1 MADTK
6 TPINWTDIIKTG
18 ISSIGDIIGS
28 INGNKYNNYPVQT
41 PYNGTYIPPQNNN
54 PIDTSAIMIIA
65 GIVVVF
71 LALKK

>member
-28 INGNKYNNYPVQT
+28 INGNKYNNYPVST
-41 PYNGTYIPPQNNN
+41 PYNGTYVPPPNNN
-54 PIDTSAIMIIA
+54 GMDTSTLMIIA
-65 GIVVVF
+65 GIVVIF
-71 LALKK
+71 LVLKK